1 MVRTRHSEDFK
12 REAVKLALSSNLP
25 RQAVAEDLG
34 IGKSTLGKWITEHR
48 QAQQGAEEPSG
59 GSDDLHQELAR
70 LRREN
75 RILREERELLKKAT
89 AFFASQK

>member
-1 MVRTRHSEDFK
+1 MVRKRHSEDFK

-48 QAQQGAEEPSG
+48 QAQQG
-59 GSDDLHQELAR
+59 
-70 LRREN
+70 
-75 RILREERELLKKAT
+75 
-89 AFFASQK
+89 